1 MSFWYKILQGPFC
14 HSALSLLDLVAMAG
28 MGHKWC
34 ETLVDVSFLVVLAGM
49 IALPATL
56 AVSSKGAAEE

>member
-1 MSFWYKILQGPFC
+1 
-14 HSALSLLDLVAMAG
+14 LLDLAAMAG

-49 IALPATL
+49 IALLVAL
-56 AVSSKGAAEE
+56 AVFSKRAAEE